1 MAENDSKSKPRSER
15 SDPTIRSDSTSP
27 EYPEGTHPIAPIEE
41 QAWSPERF
49 VVRDNPDKPHPSSV
63 AQVIEEKD

>member
-1 MAENDSKSKPRSER
+1 MPENKRTSEK
-15 SDPTIRSDSTSP
+15 SDPTIRSDSPVP